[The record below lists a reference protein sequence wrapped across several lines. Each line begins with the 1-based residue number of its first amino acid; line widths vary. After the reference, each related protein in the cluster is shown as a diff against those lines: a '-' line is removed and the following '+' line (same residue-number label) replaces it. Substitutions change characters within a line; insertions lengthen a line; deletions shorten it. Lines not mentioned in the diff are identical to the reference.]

1 MSRSRRPAE
10 RADAGDWD
18 SAAEQ
23 VTAARSALSR
33 AEDRHEAVTGRLAEL
48 RAVRADPAK
57 FAADTRFVLRDAQRL
72 VVDRGLVR
80 EFGPI
85 LDAQS
90 VRLQN
95 AQDRLTG
102 VHPDYWLYLTELRA
116 AVREPGRARGGGAQA
131 RRLGGSVLG
140 FVADRDRPRSG

>member
-1 MSRSRRPAE
+1 
-10 RADAGDWD
+10 
-18 SAAEQ
+18 
-23 VTAARSALSR
+23 V
-33 AEDRHEAVTGRLAEL
+33 
-48 RAVRADPAK
+48 
-57 FAADTRFVLRDAQRL
+57 RDAQRL

-116 AVREPGRARGGGAQA
+116 SPSGCARWSPRPASGRESVVR
-131 RRLGGSVLG
+131 L
-140 FVADRDRPRSG
+140 VADRHVAGRGDLAVQPQPPHEQ